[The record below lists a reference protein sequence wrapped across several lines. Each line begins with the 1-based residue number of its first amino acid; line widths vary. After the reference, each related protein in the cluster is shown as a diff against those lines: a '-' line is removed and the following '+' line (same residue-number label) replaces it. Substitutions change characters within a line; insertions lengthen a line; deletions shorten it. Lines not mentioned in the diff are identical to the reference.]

1 MITVSE
7 NDNCHYTGNCHCT
20 STQFLVRGTTLTQI
34 LFYYSLMN
42 LAYNL
47 VALLTSLLQTER
59 TNVLQ
64 GHMRG
69 GGVGANHG
77 ESI

>member
-1 MITVSE
+1 
-7 NDNCHYTGNCHCT
+7 
-20 STQFLVRGTTLTQI
+20 
-34 LFYYSLMN
+34 
-42 LAYNL
+42 